1 MSDQTVARSGNSRV
15 VVLDDDPTGTQ
26 AASGVTVLLGGGYGR
41 LAEVLR
47 HERSVYLQT
56 NSRSLSESAAVE
68 LAHTIRTLIDEA
80 SAVLGVE
87 IRVVLRGDS
96 TLRGHVFTESRVFS
110 TDDSVLVF
118 VPAFPEVGRTTRDG
132 IHSVRTG
139 ETTVPVGQTEF
150 AADPVFSFSSSHLPD
165 FVEERTGSPGQ
176 LVGLDGVHSG
186 TLVNELRSVPG
197 GTVLVVDAVTPD
209 DVRLIARSIERV
221 WHERQVVVRCAASLA
236 AELAGVP
243 SSTALEL
250 STVARPGRALVVCGS
265 HTELARTQLACLAEI
280 IGPPTEIVTDEAIK
294 DATAAGSAATAR
306 EMRTRRPGGVRFV
319 TTQRDRSPQHASID
333 DGAMVM
339 RALTEAARQLA
350 DPGGTIITKGGI
362 TAADVIEASIGATQA
377 RVLGQVRPGVS
388 VWEMTSREGQTVL
401 SVIVPGNMGDTT
413 ILAELVTAVTS

>member
-1 MSDQTVARSGNSRV
+1 MAWSDNSRV

-26 AASGVTVLLGGGYGR
+26 AASGVTVLLSTGYDR
-41 LAEVLR
+41 LQEVLR
-47 HERSVYLQT
+47 HERSVYIQT

-68 LAHTIRTLIDEA
+68 LARTIRTLIDEA
-80 SAVLGVE
+80 SAALGVE

-132 IHSVRTG
+132 IHSVRIG
-139 ETTVPVGQTEF
+139 ETTLPVGQTEF
-150 AADPVFSFSSSHLPD
+150 AADPVFGFSSSHLGD
-165 FVEERTGSPGQ
+165 FVEERTGSSGQ
-176 LVGLDGVHSG
+176 LVGLDEVRSG
-186 TLVNELRSVPG
+186 TLTHELRSVPG

-209 DVRLIARSIERV
+209 DVRLIAGAIERV
-221 WHERQVVVRCAASLA
+221 WHERRVVVRCAASLA

-250 STVARPGRALVVCGS
+250 SAVARPGRAVVVCGS
-265 HTELARTQLACLAEI
+265 HTELARAQVACLSAI

-294 DATAAGSAATAR
+294 DAASAGASAAAR
-306 EMRTRRPGGVRFV
+306 EALTRRPGGVRFI
-319 TTQRDRSPQHASID
+319 TTQRDRSSEHSSLD
-333 DGAMVM
+333 DGAAVM
-339 RALTEAARQLA
+339 LALTDAARQLA
-350 DPGGTIITKGGI
+350 EPGGTIITKGGI

-401 SVIVPGNMGDTT
+401 AVIVPGNMGDTT